1 MTRRTFLGRAMGLA
15 ALPLTRWLPRAR
27 SAVTMAIDYAVMELG
42 VYRVLV
48 PALNTSRSYRR
59 LWVEDTAAERLM
71 EFMEVHLIESDHD
84 EATFR
89 KEVRRRVN

>member
-1 MTRRTFLGRAMGLA
+1 MTRRTFLGRALGLA
-15 ALPLTRWLPRAR
+15 ALPLVMRFRAR

-59 LWVEDTAAERLM
+59 LWVEDTAAERLL
-71 EFMEVHLIESDHD
+71 EAMEVHLIESDHD